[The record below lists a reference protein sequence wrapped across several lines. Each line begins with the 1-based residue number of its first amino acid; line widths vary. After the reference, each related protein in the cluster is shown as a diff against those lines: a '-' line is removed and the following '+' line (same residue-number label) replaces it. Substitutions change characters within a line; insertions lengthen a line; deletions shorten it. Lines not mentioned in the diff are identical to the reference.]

1 MRKKY
6 ILAQARWRNWDLI
19 MFEVLAG
26 KELKKKKKKKE
37 QLLIEPSAR
46 VKGNRGVRQLVPAK
60 RKRKEE
66 KKGGVTRET
75 VGGGGGGGD
84 R

>member
-1 MRKKY
+1 M
-6 ILAQARWRNWDLI
+6 
-19 MFEVLAG
+19 E
-26 KELKKKKKKKE
+26 ELGFDYVWSPGWEGIKKKKKKKE

-66 KKGGVTRET
+66 KKGVSQGR
-75 VGGGGGGGD
+75 